1 MLKAP
6 FSEHLL
12 DCFLERG
19 AISKAEFKIKNGR
32 LKIKKVK
39 LKSDVSDNIDK
50 LTAKVMNDTVPVE
63 VRKKIN
69 KEVRKDINPAKG
81 AHNISDT
88 KAKISKEVGTDMG
101 MDMT

>member
-1 MLKAP
+1 MQ
-6 FSEHLL
+6 
-12 DCFLERG
+12 DNIQG
-19 AISKAEFKIKNGR
+19 AISKAEFKIKNGK

-39 LKSDVSDNIDK
+39 LKSDVADNIDK
-50 LTAKVMNDTVPVE
+50 LTANVMNDTVPVE

-81 AHNISDT
+81 AHNIVADT
-88 KAKISKEVGTDMG
+88 KAKVSKEVGKDLG